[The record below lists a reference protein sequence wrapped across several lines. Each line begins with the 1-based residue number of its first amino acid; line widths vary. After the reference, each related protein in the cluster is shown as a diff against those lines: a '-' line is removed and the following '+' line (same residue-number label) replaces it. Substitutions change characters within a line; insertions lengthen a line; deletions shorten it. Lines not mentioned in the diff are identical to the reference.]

1 MYTLWGAVPHH
12 VMAFVVP
19 AASGTVV
26 EKHWATFLV
35 TDLIPASSFLFWSVP
50 PAGCGVSGRNPRH
63 GGWLPEAD
71 KCKAKRPWVDSGWGA

>member
-26 EKHWATFLV
+26 EMHWATFPV
-35 TDLIPASSFLFWSVP
+35 TDLIPASFFRFWSVP
-50 PAGCGVSGRNPRH
+50 PAGWGVSGRNPRH
-63 GGWLPEAD
+63 GGWLLEAD
-71 KCKAKRPWVDSGWGA
+71 NARPNGPG